1 MKRSSLFWK
10 IDSENCEYL
19 ENFFRTLFVR
29 VRLGF
34 QRGGRN
40 MGKKRNFLRTEDLTA
55 IKEPQQ
61 DQAKLKNAHLFLNC
75 FKKIEFL
82 LYQIKK
88 EVKGDLGILSCEL
101 RLFAKCRWNWIA
113 C

>member
-40 MGKKRNFLRTEDLTA
+40 MGE
-55 IKEPQQ
+55 KEKFSQNGGP
-61 DQAKLKNAHLFLNC
+61 NSN
-75 FKKIEFL
+75 
-82 LYQIKK
+82 
-88 EVKGDLGILSCEL
+88 KGAPTRPCQT
-101 RLFAKCRWNWIA
+101 
-113 C
+113 